1 MSERARNY
9 DLQTHSGN
17 FSEMEVYQYLEGAE
31 MENFMGTAGNF
42 ILEVVLCL
50 DQLIVMDI

>member
-50 DQLIVMDI
+50 DQLIVMER